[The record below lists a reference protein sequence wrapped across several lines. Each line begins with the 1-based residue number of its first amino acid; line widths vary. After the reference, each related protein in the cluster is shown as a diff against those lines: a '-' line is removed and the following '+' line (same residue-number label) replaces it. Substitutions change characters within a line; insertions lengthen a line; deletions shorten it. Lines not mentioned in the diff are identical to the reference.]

1 MLFFVKIKKTLF
13 DRKIVELKCLFKEKE
28 DQIALNKGPAIFD
41 NEKRRA
47 VEEKPKVLAVSC
59 QRKHYL
65 TQGE

>member
-13 DRKIVELKCLFKEKE
+13 DRKIVELKYLFKEKE

-47 VEEKPKVLAVSC
+47 EEEKPEVLAVSC

>member
-1 MLFFVKIKKTLF
+1 MLFFVKNKKTLF
-13 DRKIVELKCLFKEKE
+13 DTKIVELKCLFKERE

-41 NEKRRA
+41 NEKRSA
-47 VEEKPKVLAVSC
+47 EEAKPKVLAVSR